1 MLQEEK
7 GLIEG
12 IETVN
17 PNALAKDGEGMAR
30 PEVGDAY
37 ETMNQSLTKS
47 GQQIEKE
54 IGHILVS
61 MANGSSS
68 I

>member
-1 MLQEEK
+1 MLF
-7 GLIEG
+7 
-12 IETVN
+12 
-17 PNALAKDGEGMAR
+17 AKDGEEMAR

-37 ETMNQSLTKS
+37 ETMNQSPTQS
-47 GQQIEKE
+47 EQQIEQE
-54 IGHILVS
+54 VSHILVS